1 MAWGPSGPH
10 AFKEVIV
17 SAMDL
22 VIGYALALITALVVL
37 SLPRREPLPEGS
49 SVGLLV
55 LMVIVWVVYMLA
67 SLFW

>member
-1 MAWGPSGPH
+1 MAPY

-22 VIGYALALITALVVL
+22 VIGYALALITALVVI
-37 SLPRREPLPEGS
+37 SLPRREPLPEGA

-67 SLFW
+67 SLLW

>member
-22 VIGYALALITALVVL
+22 VIGYALALITAIVVL
-37 SLPRREPLPEGS
+37 SLPRREPLPEGA

-55 LMVIVWVVYMLA
+55 LMFVVWVAYTLA
-67 SLFW
+67 ALLW